1 MLELRKYGPKDS
13 LAIGREQAT
22 SDFVN
27 NKYPMFISGTW
38 GLAAILKAAP
48 EMKLSMVPIPNPAGE
63 AQSLPINVDI
73 ALGYSATT
81 EHPEEALKFIEFC
94 ARPEINQ
101 LLADNEGTPT
111 VLSLIHIYPSVNQG
125 ILKFLG
131 FEQVFKNSLTG
142 LPIGGGKGGSNFD
155 PKGKSDR
162 EVMAFCQSFMTELY
176 KYIGADQD
184 VPAGDIGVGAREI
197 GYMYGYLLYTSL
209 DCKAFT
215 DDFKFMSI
223 RFVTTIQLKNNDFLS
238 NYFNVL
244 DVTEAEDERVLS
256 YFREI
261 YETASFNK
269 SIGKMFKIRGY
280 LELIIAW
287 LTERGEKRQQ
297 SQMCIRDR
305 IKYP

>member
-1 MLELRKYGPKDS
+1 MEENRSLIYSLRFNFIYVDVYSFTRMWIYPTTVLPYG
-13 LAIGREQAT
+13 LLR
-22 SDFVN
+22 
-27 NKYPMFISGTW
+27 Y
-38 GLAAILKAAP
+38 IL
-48 EMKLSMVPIPNPAGE
+48 AGE
-63 AQSLPINVDI
+63 GEFVLDGRRHNVKPNQVVYI
-73 ALGYSATT
+73 PQGTT
-81 EHPEEALKFIEFC
+81 
-94 ARPEINQ
+94 
-101 LLADNEGTPT
+101 
-111 VLSLIHIYPSVNQG
+111 
-125 ILKFLG
+125 
-131 FEQVFKNSLTG
+131 
-142 LPIGGGKGGSNFD
+142 
-155 PKGKSDR
+155 
-162 EVMAFCQSFMTELY
+162 
-176 KYIGADQD
+176 
-184 VPAGDIGVGAREI
+184 
-197 GYMYGYLLYTSL
+197 L

-297 SQMCIRDR
+297 SQLELNSTAYTIEKLQQRARKSGNVSRDPR
-305 IKYP
+305 IQAVEDYIVAHPKDPLDLKLLCSIAEVSESSLRRLFKIQTGKSPGDYIKELRMLTASRELLASERRISDIAYDLGYNDPNYFTRTFHSVFGISPQEYRKVSREGSTVEFKRK